1 MIMTLNT
8 LPASIYHALQ
18 DCAAANPDNVAFNY
32 IYGLSPDY
40 QQQCVGYAEFF
51 AAMCQSARLIKS
63 MELERVP
70 SRNQPS
76 RPVVSFLLPNIPQA
90 HSIMWG
96 AESVGVINPLNPLL
110 SEDALLN
117 LMQLA
122 QTDVVFALGPNPHS
136 DIWEKSVAVVERLEV
151 KPRLVPVLFA
161 AEGYC
166 LYEDLLLNESGA
178 DLPAEWLPG
187 LDDIASYFHTGGT
200 TGLPKLAQNTHRN
213 QLACV
218 ELHHRSLLVSSK
230 DKVINGL
237 PLFHVAGSMINGLA
251 CLCAGMEIIL
261 PTLAGFRNPAV
272 VADHWRMVERF
283 GITISG
289 GIPTSVASIL
299 DVPLADAD
307 ISSLRFL
314 ISGGSPVP
322 ASLCVATKKILDLEL
337 YQIYGMTECAGGIAM
352 PNIRRPTVPGCAGY
366 VDEKIEVMVQGAQQV
381 GDSGELLVRGDV
393 VFAGYLGVAETPLQG
408 GWLHTGDLGHIDAD
422 GYLFI
427 AGRAKDLIIRSGHN
441 IDPALIENCLEQH
454 PAVSMAAAV
463 GRPDSYAGELPVAYV
478 QLFEGAEV
486 TVAELMGFVRANI
499 AERPACPKAIDILP
513 ELPITAVGKVHKP
526 SLRAMS
532 INALFEAS
540 LQAEGVNGKVKTTVL
555 DSGSMKVFVS
565 GCDTDAQHGVLDLAA
580 KLELPLEFE

>member
-1 MIMTLNT
+1 MTSNT
-8 LPASIYHALQ
+8 LPTSIYHALQ
-18 DCAAANPDNVAFNY
+18 ACAAANPGNVAFNY

-40 QQQCVGYAEFF
+40 QQQCVSYADFF
-51 AAMCQSARLIKS
+51 KALCQSARLIKS
-63 MELERVP
+63 IMP
-70 SRNQPS
+70 AQAQAQAS

-136 DIWEKSVAVVERLEV
+136 DIWEKSLAVVERLET

-161 AEGYC
+161 AEGYA
-166 LYEDLLLNESGA
+166 LYEELLLEQSGE
-178 DLPAEWLPG
+178 DLPIEWLPG
-187 LDDIASYFHTGGT
+187 LDDVASYFHTGGT

-218 ELHHRSLLVSSK
+218 ELHHRSLSASPE

-251 CLCAGMEIIL
+251 CLCAGMEVIL

-272 VADHWRMVERF
+272 VAEHWRMVERF
-283 GITISG
+283 GVTISG

-299 DVPLADAD
+299 DVPVADAD

-314 ISGGSPVP
+314 ISGGSPVS
-322 ASLCVATKKILDLEL
+322 ASLCVATKKVLGLEL

-352 PNIRRPTVPGCAGY
+352 PNIDRPTVPGCAGY
-366 VDEKIEVMVQGAQQV
+366 VDEKVEVVVQGALQA

-393 VFAGYLGVAETPLQG
+393 VFAGYLGVTETPLRD

-427 AGRAKDLIIRSGHN
+427 TGRAKDLIIRSGHN

-454 PAVSMAAAV
+454 PAVAMAAAV

-478 QLFEGAEV
+478 QLFDGAEV
-486 TVAELMGFVRANI
+486 GVTELMDFVRANI
-499 AERPACPKAIDILP
+499 AERPACPKAIDILA
-513 ELPITAVGKVHKP
+513 ELPTTAVGKVHKP
-526 SLRAMS
+526 SLRAMAIS
-532 INALFEAS
+532 ALFEAS
-540 LQAEGVNGKVKTTVL
+540 LQAENANGTVKTTVL
-555 DSGSMKVFVS
+555 DSGKMQVLVS
-565 GCDTDAQHGVLDLAA
+565 GCGAGVQPILQELAD
-580 KLELPLEFE
+580 KLELSLGFE